1 MNAALV
7 GAIAALS
14 WGTHDFLA
22 RFPSRAVGP
31 VATVLVVTAAGLGFL
46 TIWLFVSDGELRL
59 NWPSLWLVAVAG
71 IFYALATLC
80 LFAALAL
87 GPISIVA
94 PIAGSY
100 PALAILFAMIAGARP
115 SFGQWAAIA
124 AVSAGVIVVAQS
136 GARFEMRGD
145 IAAGG
150 LPRIMLLAFGA
161 SIGFAIGLT
170 AGQAAVPVFGE
181 AETAWLARVFGFV
194 VVLLI
199 WLSLPKG
206 ALPVRWLPVLT
217 LMGALDVTALA
228 LIVGAGNLPDPALAT
243 VASSGFGAVAVIWAR
258 LFLKEAIGPMQLI
271 GIGFVFAGVA
281 VLAGG

>member
-1 MNAALV
+1 MNAALL

-31 VATVLVVTAAGLGFL
+31 VTTVLVVTAAGLGFL
-46 TIWLFVSDGELRL
+46 TIWLFVSGGELRL
-59 NWPSLWLVAVAG
+59 IWPSLWLVAATG

-100 PALAILFAMIAGARP
+100 PALAILFALTAGARP
-115 SFGQWAAIA
+115 SLVQWAAIA
-124 AVSAGVIVVAQS
+124 AVSAGVVVVARS
-136 GARFEMRGD
+136 GARFETRGD
-145 IAAGG
+145 VAAGG

-161 SIGFAIGLT
+161 SIGFAIGMT
-170 AGQAAVPVFGE
+170 AGQAAVPIFDE
-181 AETAWLARVFGFV
+181 AETAWMARVFGFV
-194 VVLLI
+194 AVFLI
-199 WLSLPKG
+199 WLTLPKRE
-206 ALPVRWLPVLT
+206 LPARWLPVLT
-217 LMGALDVTALA
+217 LIGALDVTALA

-271 GIGFVFAGVA
+271 GIGFVFVGVA
-281 VLAGG
+281 ALAGA